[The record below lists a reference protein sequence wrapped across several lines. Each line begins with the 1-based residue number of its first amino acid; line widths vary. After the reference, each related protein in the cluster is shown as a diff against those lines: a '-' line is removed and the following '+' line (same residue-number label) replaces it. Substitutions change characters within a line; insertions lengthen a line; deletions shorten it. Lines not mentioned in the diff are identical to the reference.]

1 METLTMLSVIDPYT
15 LLAIGVTLVALE
27 AFVAS
32 FIIIWFGVGFLVVA
46 IISFFFIFS
55 GAIWQL
61 AVISLLSLIF
71 LFLFRRKSLD
81 KFFKSQTEVSDNFF
95 DEKGIGEIKNSK
107 VFYKGTY
114 WEIDSSLDAEEFVEG
129 EKVEVLKTSNN
140 MATIQKR

>member
-1 METLTMLSVIDPYT
+1 METLTMLSAIDPYT

-27 AFVAS
+27 VFIAS

-95 DEKGIGEIKNSK
+95 DEKGIGEIRNSK

-114 WEIDSSLDAEEFVEG
+114 WEIDSSLDAKEFVEG

>member
-1 METLTMLSVIDPYT
+1 MLSVIDPYI
-15 LLAIGVTLVALE
+15 LLAIGVTFVALE
-27 AFVAS
+27 AFTAS
-32 FIIIWFGVGFLVVA
+32 LIIIWFGGGFVVVS

-114 WEIDSSLDAEEFVEG
+114 WEIDSSLDAKEFVEG

>member
-1 METLTMLSVIDPYT
+1 METLTMLSAIDPYT

-27 AFVAS
+27 VFIAS

-71 LFLFRRKSLD
+71 LFLFRKKSLD

-114 WEIDSSLDAEEFVEG
+114 WEIDSSLDAKEFVEG

>member
-27 AFVAS
+27 AFIAS

-71 LFLFRRKSLD
+71 LFLF
-81 KFFKSQTEVSDNFF
+81 SQS
-95 DEKGIGEIKNSK
+95 
-107 VFYKGTY
+107 
-114 WEIDSSLDAEEFVEG
+114 
-129 EKVEVLKTSNN
+129 
-140 MATIQKR
+140 

>member
-1 METLTMLSVIDPYT
+1 METLTMLSAIDPYT

-27 AFVAS
+27 AFITS

-71 LFLFRRKSLD
+71 LFLFRRKSLN

-114 WEIDSSLDAEEFVEG
+114 WEIDSNLDAKEFVEG